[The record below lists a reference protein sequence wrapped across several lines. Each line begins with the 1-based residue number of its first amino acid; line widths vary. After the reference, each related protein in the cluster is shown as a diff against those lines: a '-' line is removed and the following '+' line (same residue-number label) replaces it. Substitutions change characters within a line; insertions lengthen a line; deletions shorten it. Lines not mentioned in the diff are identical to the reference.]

1 MMHVRSLTQP
11 VPIKSE
17 LYLYSEV
24 TDQQDCGSYTLFT
37 SD

>member
-1 MMHVRSLTQP
+1 MMYVRSLTQP